1 MLYLLSGFYT
11 NYTLAQRMARLPIN
25 ANALIIVRLLLVC
38 LFCMPV
44 LSWGGHAQALA
55 PHSFFDTIGDSD
67 ESRKITLWTDPEHKY
82 DQSHVTILELKDTL
96 KAYEHFRIDGN
107 QLHYFLV
114 RIKTGLE
121 LSHHDWVLSIDH
133 PYPMF
138 DKVVLIKNP
147 GEFNEEIVEVGQ
159 NQIISDRD
167 IATRSMAFGVYLSPY
182 REYNFI
188 LGVQSTQPQN
198 VSLTLKTKHEY
209 MSYIATTEYIWGSFL
224 SLFLVATLYSFI
236 TFLFTRKRMYFHHML
251 FSLLAFLFQISLSG
265 HGLVFLWPSSPEFND
280 YSNLLFLGLLQIS
293 AILFTRDF
301 LKIRHFYPYIYKL
314 TNYFIFTIGLLTLIS
329 MFESYPLGSSIQDFL
344 TSVTSLVVACLSII
358 SVRKPVVGAFIFV
371 IGFLFVLVCSAVFMA
386 MKYNLIGGNMLTFLA
401 PQLGFLSEIAM
412 FTAAIS
418 FRVRRTYLERDTLL
432 AQQEKTIN
440 KLSIAE
446 ESLQRQAMYD
456 RTTSLPNKNLLANS
470 IQDIISKQH
479 TQPMFDS
486 EQCFLVVVEIRN
498 LKSVNS
504 NLGHYHGEQLT
515 IFVASQLHMAI
526 EYCADEYTIF
536 FDEKGTSLCVIDD
549 DHFGFMVHLDNGDN
563 VHENLEE
570 LLNEILLSV
579 PNMVKFDT
587 LNMEID
593 LKCGACPI
601 IPNSGDA
608 DLYLCNASI
617 ALEQG
622 ISYSRRYYLYDA
634 AFGNKKKAELEMI
647 HDLREA
653 LDSDQ
658 IVVYMQP
665 QLDIHQNKV
674 VAAEALVRWQ
684 HPTKGMI
691 FPDQFIPLAEKA
703 GLIQGLTRCVI
714 KESLRQLK
722 ALHNLGYFISV
733 SVNIS
738 AKDIS
743 EDGLTTFII
752 EALEDV
758 NMPQHY
764 LTLELTETDVV
775 VNVDLA
781 KDMIAQWNSMNLCTS
796 LDDFGTGYSSL
807 FQLKE
812 YPMRE
817 LKIDRSFVMDL
828 EKNESLIAI
837 VRSVIEMGHN
847 LGMTIVAEGVENPE
861 ILGILKGLNCDVIQG
876 YMLSR
881 PIPEQE
887 MVAWLGSTEYSVE
900 QSQRLS

>member
-11 NYTLAQRMARLPIN
+11 NYKLAQRMARLPIN
-25 ANALIIVRLLLVC
+25 ALIIVRSLLVC
-38 LFCMPV
+38 FFCMPS
-44 LSWGGHAQALA
+44 LSWGGHTQPLTSH
-55 PHSFFDTIGDSD
+55 PTFDVVNGSS
-67 ESRKITLWTDPEHKY
+67 ERQQMTLWTNPGHKY
-82 DQSHVTILELKDTL
+82 DN
-96 KAYEHFRIDGN
+96 AYLSMLNLTDDLNAYKQFRIDN
-107 QLHYFLV
+107 DHLHYFLI
-114 RIKTGLE
+114 RIKTGDDLP
-121 LSHHDWVLSIDH
+121 HYDWVLSIDH

-138 DKVVLIKNP
+138 DKAVLVKQP
-147 GEFNEEIVEVGQ
+147 GEYNEKIIEIGQ
-159 NQIISDRD
+159 NQKISDRN
-167 IATRSMAFGVYLSPY
+167 IATRAMAFSVYLTPN
-182 REYNFI
+182 REYSFI

-198 VSLTLKTKHEY
+198 FAVVLNTKREYVSY
-209 MSYIATTEYIWGSFL
+209 VATSEYIWGTFL
-224 SLFLVATLYSFI
+224 SLFLVATLYSLI
-236 TFLFTRKRMYFHHML
+236 TFLFTRKRMYLHHML
-251 FSLLAFLFQISLSG
+251 FSLLAFLFQVSLSG
-265 HGLVFLWPSSPEFND
+265 HGFAYLWPSSPEFND
-280 YSNLLFLGLLQIS
+280 YSNLLFLGLLQVS
-293 AILFTRDF
+293 VILFTRDF
-301 LKIRHFYPYIYKL
+301 LKIQHFYPYVYRL
-314 TNYFIFTIGLLTLIS
+314 TNYLIFAILLLTVVL
-329 MFESYPLGSSIQDFL
+329 MFEPYSLASSIQDAL
-344 TSVTSLVVACLSII
+344 TSITAVVITGLSIAAM
-358 SVRKPVVGAFIFV
+358 RKPVVGAFIFV
-371 IGFLFVLVCSAVFMA
+371 IGFSFVFGCSALFMA
-386 MKYNLIGGNMLTFLA
+386 VKYNLIGSNTLALLA
-401 PQLGFLSEIAM
+401 PQFGFLSEIAM

-418 FRVRRTYLERDTLL
+418 FRVRRTYIERDTLL

-440 KLSIAE
+440 KLRIAE

-470 IQDIISKQH
+470 IQEIISRQHKQ
-479 TQPMFDS
+479 PVFDS

-549 DHFGFMVHLDNGDN
+549 DHFGFMVHLDNDDK
-563 VHENLEE
+563 VHANLEE
-570 LLNEILLSV
+570 LMNEILLSV

-608 DLYLCNASI
+608 ELYLCNASI

-658 IVVYMQP
+658 MLVYMQP

-674 VAAEALVRWQ
+674 IAAEALVRWQ

-714 KESLRQLK
+714 RESLRQLK
-722 ALHNLGYFISV
+722 ALHDLGHFISV

-847 LGMTIVAEGVENPE
+847 LGMHIVAEGVENQA
-861 ILGILKGLNCDVIQG
+861 ILGILKELNCDVIQG

-887 MVAWLGSTEYSVE
+887 MVAWLGSTEYGIE
-900 QSQRLS
+900 QSRGLS